1 MLARVARPLQ
11 VLPPRARANDGAD
24 RCLTALLPRSQA
36 RRHFHFRTGEPDQ
49 GGRVKLTRRDFL
61 TSIGAAALL
70 AGVPLG
76 WRGTAYASDAPET
89 PKVRIG
95 IIALTDC
102 SSIVMAHELGLF
114 KKYGIESTVSK
125 EASWAVIRD
134 RLTLGENQATH
145 MLLGIPYA
153 ATMGL
158 QGSPVKPMII
168 PMYLNRN
175 GQAITLTKALLDKG
189 VKTPQ
194 QLKPLALEA
203 KAKGTP
209 MTFAMTYPPGTHA
222 MWTRYWLAAGGLN
235 PDRDVTL
242 ITIPPAQMVA
252 NMKVGK
258 MDGYCVGEP
267 WGARAIADG
276 IGFTAITTQQIWKD
290 HPEKVLAFTEEFA
303 TKNPKTVKAVMR
315 AVLEASQWNDKL
327 ENRPKMAEVVGQ
339 PQYVNAAKDIILGR
353 MLGDYD
359 YGDGRKEKDK
369 YYMTFFDRQT
379 NFPLKSH
386 GVWWLSQFRRW
397 GMVKEPPDYKGLVDR
412 VHRPD
417 IFREVATDLGI
428 ETPREDMKKETLFDG
443 VTFDPADPEK
453 YAKSFA
459 VHSMA

>member
-1 MLARVARPLQ
+1 MNVTRRRLLELSAAS
-11 VLPPRARANDGAD
+11 A
-24 RCLTALLPRSQA
+24 LTAGLP
-36 RRHFHFRTGEPDQ
+36 
-49 GGRVKLTRRDFL
+49 LT
-61 TSIGAAALL
+61 
-70 AGVPLG
+70 
-76 WRGTAYASDAPET
+76 WRGGVYASDAPEH
-89 PKVRIG
+89 PKMRIG

-102 SSIVMAHELGLF
+102 ASIVMAHELGLF
-114 KKYGIESTVSK
+114 KKHGIESTVSK

-194 QLKPLALEA
+194 QLKPHALEA
-203 KAKGTP
+203 KAKGSP

-235 PDRDVTL
+235 PDKDVTL

-258 MDGYCVGEP
+258 MDGFCVGEP

-276 IGFTAITTQQIWKD
+276 IGFTAITTQQMWKD
-290 HPEKVLAFTEEFA
+290 HPEKVLGFTEEFA
-303 TKNPKTVKAVMR
+303 TRHPKTVRAVMR
-315 AVLEASQWNDKL
+315 AIVEASQWNDKL
-327 ENRPKMAEVVGQ
+327 ENRVKMAEVVGQ
-339 PQYVNAAKDIILGR
+339 PQYVNAAKEVILGR

-369 YYMTFFDRQT
+369 FYMSFFDRQT
-379 NFPLKSH
+379 NFPMKSH
-386 GVWWLSQFRRW
+386 GTWWLTQFRRW
-397 GMVKEPPDYKGLVDR
+397 GMVKEAPDYKGIVDR

-417 IFREVATDLGI
+417 IFREVARQMGI
-428 ETPREDMKKETLFDG
+428 ETPRTDAQKETFFDG
-443 VTFDPADPEK
+443 GVFDPASDPEK
-453 YAKSFA
+453 YAKGFA
-459 VHSMA
+459 VHSMAS

>member
-1 MLARVARPLQ
+1 MALKPLGF
-11 VLPPRARANDGAD
+11 GAILF
-24 RCLTALLPRSQA
+24 CERSEMTDVN
-36 RRHFHFRTGEPDQ
+36 RRE
-49 GGRVKLTRRDFL
+49 FL
-61 TSIGAAALL
+61 KVSGAAVLA
-70 AGVPLG
+70 AGVPAG
-76 WRGTAYASDAPET
+76 WAGGVYASDAPET

-114 KKYGIESTVSK
+114 KKHGIESTISK

-145 MLLGIPYA
+145 LLLGIPYA
-153 ATMGL
+153 STMGL
-158 QGSPVKPMII
+158 AGSPVKPMII

-175 GQAITLTKALLDKG
+175 GQAITLTKALFEKG

-194 QLKPLALEA
+194 QVKPLALEA
-203 KAKGTP
+203 KAKGAP
-209 MTFAMTYPPGTHA
+209 MTFAMTVPPGTHA
-222 MWTRYWLAAGGLN
+222 MWTRYWLGSGGIN
-235 PDRDVTL
+235 PDRDVSL

-276 IGFTAITTQQIWKD
+276 IGFTAITTQQLWKD
-290 HPEKVLAFTEEFA
+290 HPEKVLGFTEEFA

-315 AVLEASQWNDKL
+315 AILEASQWNDKL
-327 ENRPKMAEVVGQ
+327 ENRPRMAEVVCQ
-339 PQYVNAAKDIILGR
+339 PQYVNAAKETILGR

-386 GVWWLSQFRRW
+386 GVWWLTQFRRW
-397 GMVKEPPDYKGLVDR
+397 GMVKETPDYKGLVDR

-417 IFREVATDLGI
+417 IYRDVAKEMSIEV
-428 ETPREDMKKETLFDG
+428 PREDMKKETLFDG
-443 VTFDPADPEK
+443 VPFDPAEPEK
-453 YAKSFA
+453 YVKAFA
-459 VHSMA
+459 VNTMA

>member
-1 MLARVARPLQ
+1 MAI
-11 VLPPRARANDGAD
+11 
-24 RCLTALLPRSQA
+24 
-36 RRHFHFRTGEPDQ
+36 
-49 GGRVKLTRRDFL
+49 TRREFFK
-61 TSIGAAALL
+61 TTAAGALL
-70 AGVPLG
+70 AGVPVG
-76 WRGTAYASDAPET
+76 WAGGAYASDGPET

-114 KKYGIESTVSK
+114 KKYGIESTISK

-134 RLTLGENQATH
+134 RLSLGENQATH
-145 MLLGIPYA
+145 MLYGTPYA
-153 ATMGL
+153 STMGL

-168 PMYLNRN
+168 PFCLNRN

-189 VKTPQ
+189 AKTPQ
-194 QLKPLALEA
+194 QIKPLALDA
-203 KAKGTP
+203 KAKGAP

-222 MWTRYWLAAGGLN
+222 MWMRYWLASGGIN
-235 PDRDVTL
+235 PDKDVSL
-242 ITIPPAQMVA
+242 ITIPPPQMVA

-258 MDGYCVGEP
+258 MDGFCVGEP
-267 WGARAIADG
+267 WNARAIADG
-276 IGFTAITTQQIWKD
+276 IGFTTITTQQMWKD
-290 HPEKVLAFTEEFA
+290 HPEKVLVFTEEFA

-315 AVLEASQWNDKL
+315 AVLEASQWIDKL
-327 ENRPKMAEVVGQ
+327 ENRPRMAEVVSQ
-339 PQYVNAAKDIILGR
+339 PQYINTSKEIILGR

-369 YYMTFFDRQT
+369 HYMTFFDRHT

-397 GMVKEPPDYKGLVDR
+397 GMVKEAPDYKGLVDR

-417 IFREVATDLGI
+417 LFREVAKEMAI

-453 YAKSFA
+453 YAKSFP